1 MADKIAIQGY
11 KGSFHDLA
19 LTKLYGKK
27 PKEVIYCKTI
37 IDVLE
42 SLEHGYSDYAFTAI
56 GNNRYGDINHIY
68 DILINNHLSGQHG
81 RYYIVAEVYLNVVH
95 CLLGVKGTQISDIRT
110 IYSQA
115 PAIVQCFNF
124 IHARL
129 RNAIAVEQD
138 DTALSAKLVSELKTT
153 SAAAIASK
161 EAAKEFGLEV
171 LAEDIQDDVNNISRF
186 ILISLTKPTS
196 YSNTSKTSLLLST
209 GVEHKS
215 TGLIKALDLLA
226 ENNINL
232 SYLQSIPIPNRPFE
246 YRFYMDID
254 AGLEDEKTIKFLSKL
269 GTIGDDYEMF
279 GSYKRAPIP
288 KLKNAQ
294 KRVKSW

>member
-1 MADKIAIQGY
+1 MIDRVAVQGY

-19 LTKLYGKK
+19 ANKLYGKRDK
-27 PKEVIYCKTI
+27 QIIYCKTI
-37 IDVLE
+37 IDVFETLE
-42 SLEHGYSDYAFTAI
+42 NGLADYALTAI
-56 GNNRYGDINHIY
+56 GNNRYGDINHVY
-68 DILINNHLSGQHG
+68 DILINNHLSSTHG
-81 RYYIVAEVYLNVVH
+81 HYYIVGEVYLNISH
-95 CLLGVKGTQISDIRT
+95 CLLATPGTKISGIRT

-115 PAIVQCFNF
+115 PAIVQCFGF

-138 DTALSAKLVSELKTT
+138 DTALSAKLVSELKSN

-161 EAAKEFGLEV
+161 ETAKLFGLNI

-186 ILISLTKPTS
+186 ILISLEKPKDYKNAT
-196 YSNTSKTSLLLST
+196 KTSLLLST
-209 GVEHKS
+209 NHHPGDLS
-215 TGLIKALDLLA
+215 KALDL
-226 ENNINL
+226 ISQSGVNL

-246 YRFYMDID
+246 YRFYLDID
-254 AGLEDEKTIKFLSKL
+254 AGLEDPRVTGIIYGMAEL
-269 GTIGDDYEMF
+269 GCQTETL
-279 GSYKRAPIP
+279 GSFKKATLP